1 MKATDSQSSDLL
13 ELTSPTIPE
22 NPEKSKPFQKEAL
35 HQDISMKNVPSTKPT
50 SRKRVQLPLQQEMT
64 SIKKMKSEKRP
75 DPKQRFNDVKHL
87 PVINKSKLV
96 RCKKEGC
103 EGKSYVS
110 CSDCK
115 VHLCLNISNNRNCF
129 KDFHQQS

>member
-13 ELTSPTIPE
+13 ELTSPTPPE
-22 NPEKSKPFQKEAL
+22 NPKKSQHLQKDPL
-35 HQDISMKNVPSTKPT
+35 NQDISIKNVPSTRPT
-50 SRKRVQLPLQQEMT
+50 SRKRVGLPLKQEIT
-64 SIKKMKSEKRP
+64 SLKKPKSEKRP
-75 DPKQRFNDVKHL
+75 NPKQRFNDVKHL
-87 PVINKSKLV
+87 PVIDKSKLV

-115 VHLCLNISNNRNCF
+115 VQLCLNIQSNRNCF
-129 KDFHQQS
+129 KDFHALP